1 MGDKIR
7 LGICGY
13 GNLGKGVQ
21 KAIEKA
27 KDMELEV
34 VFTRRD
40 KKDSLMCLHVIWRK

>member
-27 KDMELEV
+27 KDMELEEI
-34 VFTRRD
+34 
-40 KKDSLMCLHVIWRK
+40 KKR